1 MRKKK
6 HWQPSEADYIR
17 ILEDQNP
24 WHKLNRVPDELAPPI
39 RRPMADILWQL
50 LVNPPLPRYQIILGP
65 RRVGKMTV
73 MYQTVQQMLAEGIEP
88 KRLWWLRLDHPLLL
102 ELELGNLARWI
113 IGRVRATAEKPVY
126 LFLDE
131 ITYAEKWDLWLKTFF
146 DERWPI
152 RLVGTSSA
160 TAAIRQRG
168 TESGVGRWEEQFL
181 APYLFTEFMS
191 LVHVDCAQKCK
202 STLAATLEDMIRVEY
217 NPAGIVELRRQFTI
231 TGGFPELLL
240 QEKQGIDEASRLFR
254 SQRILRTDAIEKAIY
269 KDIPQAFQV
278 LEPAKL
284 ERLLYALGGQ
294 ITGILSPA
302 SLANDLSLTEP
313 TIDKYVRYF
322 ERAFLVFMLPTYAP
336 SEGTVQRRG
345 RKLYFVDG
353 AVRNAALLRGLAPLN
368 DPAEMGLLVN
378 NMAAAHLYALCQQSG
393 VRLYHWRHK
402 GSEVDLVYD
411 HPDEPM
417 AFEITNSTSHH
428 LQGLDEFQ
436 DRYPK
441 FRGSCYLVSADTTF
455 VRPTINSVGRIP
467 IDLFLVAV
475 GLQTQKALED
485 RIGVRVTKNGQYLL
499 FRL

>member
-1 MRKKK
+1 
-6 HWQPSEADYIR
+6 
-17 ILEDQNP
+17 
-24 WHKLNRVPDELAPPI
+24 
-39 RRPMADILWQL
+39 
-50 LVNPPLPRYQIILGP
+50 
-65 RRVGKMTV
+65 
-73 MYQTVQQMLAEGIEP
+73 MYQTVQQLLTEGVEA

-102 ELELGNLARWI
+102 ELELGHLVKWI
-113 IGRVRATAEKPVY
+113 ISRTRATQANPAY

-131 ITYAEKWDLWLKTFF
+131 ITYADKWDLWLKTFF
-146 DERWPI
+146 DEKWPI

-168 TESGVGRWEEQFL
+168 TESGAGRWEEQFL

-191 LVHVDCAQKCK
+191 LVQVDCAQKCK
-202 STLAATLEDMIRVEY
+202 ATLSTTIDDMIRNEY
-217 NPAGIVELRRQFTI
+217 APAGIVEMRRQFTI

-240 QEKQGIDEASRLFR
+240 QDKQGIDEASRLFR

-294 ITGILSPA
+294 ITGIFSPL

-322 ERAFLVFMLPTYAP
+322 ERAFLVFMLPTYAAT
-336 SEGTVQRRG
+336 EGTVQRRG

-353 AVRNAALLRGLAPLN
+353 AVRNAALLRGLGPLN
-368 DPAEMGLLVN
+368 DPAEMGLLVD

-402 GSEVDLVYD
+402 GAEVDLVYD

-428 LQGLDEFQ
+428 LKGLKEFQ
-436 DRYPK
+436 ERYPR
-441 FRGSCYLVSADTTF
+441 FRGSCYVVSANSMF
-455 VRPTINSVGRIP
+455 SRPTIDEPGRIP

-475 GLQTQKALED
+475 GLQTQKALEN
-485 RIGVRVTKNGQYLL
+485 RIGVRVTKKGQYLL